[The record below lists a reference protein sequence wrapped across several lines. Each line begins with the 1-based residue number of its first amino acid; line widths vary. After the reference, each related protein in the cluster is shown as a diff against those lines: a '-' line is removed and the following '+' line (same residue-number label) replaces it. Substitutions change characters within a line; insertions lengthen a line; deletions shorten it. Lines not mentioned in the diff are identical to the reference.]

1 MKKTLFSLLA
11 SVAGVVGAHVLEI
24 EGILPAAEEGFILGN
39 GDLSASVWPQG
50 DAIVVRLGKGDV
62 WDRRIEKSHARP
74 ISQREYIDGLLKEGW
89 KRLGWK
95 DGREQPYQVTGEKV
109 LSDERRAQVAIGTS
123 RTMGAHAYP
132 CPKPTGDLRIQVP
145 RDFPQPKWVT
155 RLFVE
160 EGRATVTI
168 RWANGIHMETEIVVA
183 PDDNIVSAHWRIHGL
198 TDDNRLGDGK
208 RPLVCYGLSRHRDPG
223 SYYRWLEQRSCD
235 EQASI
240 GIYTGRQNDTDP
252 LPPPTAEGNRIE
264 QRFPADPTFPDGFFC
279 RLWLHANWAT
289 HGLWVMKDPRG
300 ARVCVNPRNDAT
312 EGEVAVVVRT
322 ANDTVPRAPAMKCHA
337 DYAASAR
344 RAAHDYW
351 RVSGVRVPEDP
362 ALENAWYATYHT
374 RRSVLKPGTVPPGLF
389 LPSTVQDYSWWHGDY
404 HSNYNIQSIY
414 WGDLAANRLD
424 DARTYFTLMKDWLT
438 PIAKKIARDYYGC
451 RGAFYQLEGV
461 PVKLLDDLNGVAT
474 FGRMAYMTGWM
485 MNKYWEFYEYTR
497 DRVWLRDEG
506 YEVIRD
512 CALFYLD
519 FLKKAP
525 NADLPPQLA
534 DGKYHVFPS
543 NDWERHPTGDV
554 MLFCDQPENVNQ
566 ARFSLWAAIRASE
579 VLQTDP
585 ELREAWQDRLENL
598 VGRGPELTGYEK
610 LCFYANPPEMF
621 GPGKPFVEQADL
633 PPCAKRSGP
642 ETFYY
647 GHDLSGYVF
656 RMRTNAFNTGRD
668 WSRWRT
674 SLANWLHGN
683 GLAWAM
689 PISDY
694 GRSGAWSETLSVMAP
709 MNEMLLQSWEGA
721 IRLFPY
727 WPKARDVS
735 FFGFRAQGA
744 FLVDAALK
752 AGRICDVKIMSEKG
766 ETCLVHGDWKVL
778 DETGCEI
785 KTDRDEYGRLRFGT
799 GAGKSYSLIHRP

>member
-1 MKKTLFSLLA
+1 MKLALALLFA
-11 SVAGVVGAHVLEI
+11 WAVGFADAHVLEI
-24 EGILPAAEEGFILGN
+24 EGILPAAEEGFVIGN
-39 GDLSASVWPQG
+39 GDLSASIWPQG

-62 WDRRIEKSHARP
+62 WDRRIEMPSHKP
-74 ISQREYIDGLLKEGW
+74 ITQREYLDGLLKEGW

-109 LSDERRAQVAIGTS
+109 LTDERRAQVAVGTS
-123 RTMGAHAYP
+123 HTMGAHAYP

-145 RDFPQPKWVT
+145 RDFPGPKWLT

-168 RWANGIHMETEIVVA
+168 SWSNGVRLETEVVVA
-183 PDDNIVSAHWRIHGL
+183 ADDNIVSARWQIFGL

-208 RPLVCYGLSRHRDPG
+208 RPLVCYGLSRHRDSE
-223 SYYRWLEQRSCD
+223 SYYRWLEQRACD

-240 GIYTGRQNDTDP
+240 GMYTGRQNDTAP

-264 QRFPADPTFPDGFFC
+264 QRFPPDPTFPEGFFC
-279 RLWLHANWAT
+279 RLWLHADWAT
-289 HGLWVMKDPRG
+289 HGRWVMKDPRG

-322 ANDTVPRAPAMKCHA
+322 SSDGEAGPPAMKRHA
-337 DYAASAR
+337 DYAASAK
-344 RAAHDYW
+344 RAAAGYW
-351 RVSGVRVPEDP
+351 RVSGVRVPDDP
-362 ALENAWYATYHT
+362 ALENAWYATYHA

-404 HSNYNIQSIY
+404 HSNYNIQSVY

-424 DARTYFTLMKDWLT
+424 DARTYFTLMKNWLT

-461 PVKLLDDLNGVAT
+461 PVKLADDLNGVAT

-497 DRVWLRDEG
+497 DRAWLRDEG

-525 NADLPPQLA
+525 SDDLPPQLA

-543 NDWERHPTGDV
+543 NDWEKHPTGDA
-554 MLFCDQPENVNQ
+554 MKFCDQPENVNQ

-579 VLQTDP
+579 VLETDV
-585 ELREAWQDRLENL
+585 ELRQAWRDRLENL
-598 VGRGPELTGYEK
+598 VGEGPELKGYEK

-633 PPCAKRSGP
+633 PPCARRSGP

-656 RMRTNAFNTGRD
+656 RMRTNAFNSGRD
-668 WSRWRT
+668 WNRWRT

-694 GRSGAWSETLSVMAP
+694 GRAGAWTETLSAMAP

-727 WPKARDVS
+727 WPKAKDVS

-744 FLVDAALK
+744 FLVDASLRD
-752 AGRICDVKIMSEKG
+752 GRICDVKLTSEKG
-766 ETCLVHGDWKVL
+766 EDCLVHGDWKVL
-778 DETGCEI
+778 DAAKREVA
-785 KTDRDEYGRLRFGT
+785 TDRDEYGRLRFKT
-799 GAGKSYSLIHRP
+799 VAGATYCLVP